1 VRPVTA
7 LIDLSGVLGGM
18 IVESLR
24 NTYGSDA
31 VREVPHGVPLAE
43 AVNRARPEV
52 VVTALEDA
60 DDPDVPPRALTGLLT
75 DHPGLRI
82 LVVEN
87 DGRSASLWELRPT
100 RTRLGELSLQRL
112 ERAVAGH
119 YGNCDPPAVPLPGTE
134 PPS

>member
-7 LIDLSGVLGGM
+7 LIDLRGVLGGL

-24 NTYGSDA
+24 DAYGNDA
-31 VREVPHGVPLAE
+31 VREVPHGVSLAE
-43 AVNRARPEV
+43 AVNRNRPQV
-52 VVTALEDA
+52 VVTALEGA
-60 DDPDVPPRALTGLLT
+60 DDPDAPPRALTRLLT

-112 ERAVAGH
+112 VRAVRG
-119 YGNCDPPAVPLPGTE
+119 VV
-134 PPS
+134 